1 MLTIFTTA
9 KPFRGHTGVIERNA
23 LQSWKAL
30 DPGIEVI
37 LFGDDPGA
45 AETCRELGLRHEPFV
60 ERNEFGTKRLDY
72 LFARAQVIAQHEIL
86 CYINCDIILMQDFL
100 RATERVRAM
109 HREFLMVG
117 RRWDTDID
125 APLPFRERHLCSVP
139 RVQRDE
145 SPDRQSEEQGTHWER
160 DLRQLA
166 LTRGRRRTAEWID
179 YFAFSRGLYGPDM
192 PPFVLRVFWD
202 NWLVWKAL
210 DSGKPVIDAS
220 RAVMAVHQNHDYSY
234 HPQGKAGVW
243 TGEEA
248 GRNAQLAG
256 GWRHFRTI
264 SDATELLSPKRLKPN
279 VFRYLSAAKRYIRQ
293 AGRVLY
299 YGVWHPVWFAVLN
312 LTRPLRRSLRHSPRH

>member
-9 KPFRGHTGVIERNA
+9 KPFRGHTAVIQRNA

-30 DPGIEVI
+30 HPGIEVI

-45 AETCRELGLRHEPFV
+45 AETCLEFGLRHEPFV
-60 ERNEFGTKRLDY
+60 EHNEFGTKRLDY

-117 RRWDTDID
+117 RRWDTNITE
-125 APLPFRERHLCSVP
+125 PLTFANLNG
-139 RVQRDE
+139 E
-145 SPDRQSEEQGTHWER
+145 S
-160 DLRQLA
+160 DLRGLVSQ
-166 LTRGRRRTAEWID
+166 RGRRRTAEWID

-256 GWRHFRTI
+256 GWRHLRTI
-264 SDATELLSPKRLKPN
+264 ADATELLQPERLKPN
-279 VFRYLSAAKRYIRQ
+279 VFRHLSTARRYIRQ
-293 AGRVLY
+293 AGRVLFY
-299 YGVWHPVWFAVLN
+299 NVWHPAWFALLN

>member
-9 KPFRGHTGVIERNA
+9 KPFHGHTGVIQHNA

-30 DPGIEVI
+30 HPGIEVI

-45 AETCRELGLRHEPFV
+45 AETCLEFGLRHEPFV
-60 ERNEFGTKRLDY
+60 ERNEFGTKRLDC
-72 LFARAQVIAQHEIL
+72 LFARAQAIAQHEIL

-243 TGEEA
+243 SGEEA

-256 GWRHFRTI
+256 GWRHLRTI
-264 SDATELLSPKRLKPN
+264 GDATELLSPKRLKPN

-293 AGRVLY
+293 AGRFLFY
-299 YGVWHPVWFAVLN
+299 NVWHPVWFALLN

>member
-1 MLTIFTTA
+1 MLTIFATA
-9 KPFRGHTGVIERNA
+9 KPFRDHIGVIQRNA

-30 DPGIEVI
+30 HPGIEVI
-37 LFGDDPGA
+37 PFGDDPGA
-45 AETCRELGLRHEPFV
+45 AETCLEFGLRHEPFV

-72 LFARAQVIAQHEIL
+72 LFTRAHAIAQHEIL

-117 RRWDTDID
+117 RRWDTNITE
-125 APLPFRERHLCSVP
+125 PLAFANLNW
-139 RVQRDE
+139 E
-145 SPDRQSEEQGTHWER
+145 S
-160 DLRQLA
+160 DLRGLVSQ
-166 LTRGRRRTAEWID
+166 RGRRRTAEWID
-179 YFAFSRGLYGPDM
+179 YFAFSRSLYGPDM

-220 RAVMAVHQNHDYSY
+220 RAVMAIHQNHDYSY

-243 TGEEA
+243 TREEA

-256 GWRHFRTI
+256 GVALPPHHRRRHRTP
-264 SDATELLSPKRLKPN
+264 L
-279 VFRYLSAAKRYIRQ
+279 
-293 AGRVLY
+293 AGK
-299 YGVWHPVWFAVLN
+299 
-312 LTRPLRRSLRHSPRH
+312 T

>member
-1 MLTIFTTA
+1 MLTIFATA
-9 KPFRGHTGVIERNA
+9 KAFRGHTGVIQRNA
-23 LQSWKAL
+23 LQSWRAL
-30 DPGIEVI
+30 HPAIEVI

-45 AETCRELGLRHEPFV
+45 AETCLEFGLRHEPFV

-72 LFARAQVIAQHEIL
+72 LFARAQAIAQHEIL
-86 CYINCDIILMQDFL
+86 CYINCDIILMQDFR
-100 RATERVRAM
+100 RAIERVRAT
-109 HREFLMVG
+109 HHEFLMVG

-125 APLPFRERHLCSVP
+125 APLLFRERHLCSIP

-145 SPDRQSEEQGTHWER
+145 SPDWRVSDWQEA
-160 DLRQLA
+160 LRARA
-166 LTRGRRRTAEWID
+166 LTHGRRRTAEWID

-220 RAVMAVHQNHDYSY
+220 CAVMAIHQNHDYSY

-256 GWRHFRTI
+256 GWRHLRTI
-264 SDATELLSPKRLKPN
+264 ADATEALSPERFKPN
-279 VFRYLSAAKRYIRQ
+279 VFRHLSAGKRYIRQ
-293 AGRVLY
+293 AGRVFFY
-299 YGVWHPVWFAVLN
+299 DVWHPAWFALLN